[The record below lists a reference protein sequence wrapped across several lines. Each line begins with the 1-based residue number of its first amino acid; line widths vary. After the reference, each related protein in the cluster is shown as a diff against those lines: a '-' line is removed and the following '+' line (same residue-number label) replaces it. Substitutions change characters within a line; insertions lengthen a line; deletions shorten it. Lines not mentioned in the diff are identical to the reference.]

1 MNNYENNKKE
11 IDIIFDKNS
20 LVAVD
25 RNTNKLSTCH
35 DLTCEDCL
43 FFRKYNNGTHCTLS
57 CAKWLVSEYEE
68 PKVDWS
74 KVPIDTPVIVSRD
87 HKKWYNMYFAGV
99 DDDGSTCVF
108 CDGRTSWSAKT
119 LPDTTKARVPYIK
132 LVEVE

>member
-11 IDIIFDKNS
+11 VDIIFGKNS

-74 KVPIDTPVIVSRD
+74 KVPVDTPVLASMD
-87 HKKWYNMYFAGV
+87 GEKWYAFHFAGV
-99 DDDGSTCVF
+99 DRAGNTYVYPY
-108 CDGRTSWSAKT
+108 GRTSWSNK
-119 LPDTTKARVPYIK
+119 DRCDNENTKVPYIK
-132 LVEVE
+132 LAEVE